1 MGITHNIIRPS
12 RISSLDVTRAIALVG
27 VVMMNYHSYLN
38 KDKAFYPPRPS
49 FAERI
54 FNPLSGILTTRFAA
68 TFVLVAGM
76 SIALLVQSAMQSGN
90 AELIRSA
97 QMKLARRG
105 LFLYALGAAVQWI
118 WPGTILFYYGAFLLI
133 SAVMCTWSNR
143 SLIAVSVASIAV
155 STGVSAWRGY
165 QLFEGNF
172 TQWLSPAPNS
182 PRNLLIRTFF
192 DYTHP
197 VFPWI
202 TFICAGIILGRNL
215 ERLAQLRTRIML
227 WSGVLLFATF
237 LIRTFVMPDSI
248 TSQSDY
254 ALQRALSTNNH
265 EHSVLHV
272 TSSLAVALLVFCCIS
287 LVTDSRATSRA
298 VAFFARTGQM
308 TLSIYLAHVLVF
320 NLVVNWLNW
329 VRPTGL
335 DTALVLSLAF
345 YAVAVSAS
353 SLYFRRFGIGP
364 CERVYR
370 AFGG

>member
-1 MGITHNIIRPS
+1 
-12 RISSLDVTRAIALVG
+12 LDVTRAIALVG
-27 VVMMNYHSYLN
+27 VVMMNYHAYLN
-38 KDKAFYPPRPS
+38 TDKAFFPPRPS
-49 FAERI
+49 FAERV

-90 AELIRSA
+90 VELIRSA

-105 LFLYALGAAVQWI
+105 LFLYAIGAAVQWV

-133 SAVMCTWSNR
+133 SAVICTWSNR
-143 SLIAVSVASIAV
+143 SLVAVSVASIAV
-155 STGVSAWRGY
+155 STGLSAWRGY
-165 QLFEGNF
+165 QFFQGNF
-172 TQWLSPAPNS
+172 TQWLSPTPNT

-215 ERLAQLRTRIML
+215 EHLAQLRTRIML
-227 WSGVLLFATF
+227 WSGVALFATF

-248 TSQSDY
+248 TSQWDY
-254 ALQRALSTNNH
+254 VLQRALSTNNH
-265 EHSVLHV
+265 DHSFLHV
-272 TSSLAVALLVFCCIS
+272 TSTLAIALLAFCSIS
-287 LVTDSRATSRA
+287 LLTDSRPTSR
-298 VAFFARTGQM
+298 VVEFLARTGQM
-308 TLSIYLAHVLVF
+308 TLSIYLAHVLIF
-320 NLVVNWLNW
+320 NLVVHWLNW

-335 DTALVLSLAF
+335 DTALVLSLSF
-345 YAVAVSAS
+345 YVVAVPVS
-353 SLYFRRFGIGP
+353 SMLKRRYGIGP

>member
-1 MGITHNIIRPS
+1 VGITHNIIRPS
-12 RISSLDVTRAIALVG
+12 RIPSLDVTRAIALVG

-49 FAERI
+49 FAEQI

-143 SLIAVSVASIAV
+143 ILVAVAVASTAV
-155 STGVSAWRGY
+155 STGLSAWRGY

-202 TFICAGIILGRNL
+202 AFICAGIILGRNL

-227 WSGVLLFATF
+227 WSGVALFVTF

-254 ALQRALSTNNH
+254 VLKRALSTNNQD
-265 EHSVLHV
+265 HSVLHV
-272 TSSLAVALLVFCCIS
+272 TSTLAVALLVFCCIS
-287 LVTDSRATSRA
+287 FVTDSRVTSHA
-298 VAFFARTGQM
+298 VTFLARTGQM

-329 VRPTGL
+329 IRPTGL

-345 YAVAVSAS
+345 YAVAVPAS

>member
-1 MGITHNIIRPS
+1 
-12 RISSLDVTRAIALVG
+12 
-27 VVMMNYHSYLN
+27 MMNYHAYLN
-38 KDKAFYPPRPS
+38 TDKAFFPPRPS
-49 FAERI
+49 FAERV

-90 AELIRSA
+90 VELIRSA

-105 LFLYALGAAVQWI
+105 LFLYAIGAAVQWV

-133 SAVMCTWSNR
+133 SAVICTWSNR
-143 SLIAVSVASIAV
+143 SLVAVSVASIAV
-155 STGVSAWRGY
+155 STGLSAWRGY
-165 QLFEGNF
+165 QFFQGNF
-172 TQWLSPAPNS
+172 TQWLSPTPNT

-215 ERLAQLRTRIML
+215 EHLAQLRTRIML
-227 WSGVLLFATF
+227 WSGVALFATF

-248 TSQSDY
+248 TSQWDY
-254 ALQRALSTNNH
+254 VLQRALSTNNH
-265 EHSVLHV
+265 DHSFLHV
-272 TSSLAVALLVFCCIS
+272 TSTLAIALLAFCSIS
-287 LVTDSRATSRA
+287 LLTDSRPTSR
-298 VAFFARTGQM
+298 VVEFLARTGQM

-320 NLVVNWLNW
+320 NLVVHWLNW

-335 DTALVLSLAF
+335 DTALVLSLSF
-345 YAVAVSAS
+345 YVVAVPVS
-353 SLYFRRFGIGP
+353 SLLKRRYGIGP